1 MTEWTAVA
9 FEVAAVGMAWDR
21 WGVDDGRP
29 KAALLAAFRYH
40 GTPTPEHRAALE
52 TALAGARQSWLMAS
66 AAATAAV
73 RAGRPPG
80 PEVAAQDAACAVL
93 SLGTAL
99 LTTGD
104 EQATHLR
111 TAFDH
116 AGRAARRFLQDQRGR
131 SAG

>member
-1 MTEWTAVA
+1 MTEWTVVA

-29 KAALLAAFRYH
+29 QAALLAAFRYH

-52 TALAGARQSWLMAS
+52 TALAGARQSWLMAL
-66 AAATAAV
+66 AAESAAV

-80 PEVAAQDAACAVL
+80 AEVAAQDAACAVL

-111 TAFDH
+111 NAFDH
-116 AGRAARRFLQDQRGR
+116 SCRAARRFFQHHGGLR
-131 SAG
+131 AG